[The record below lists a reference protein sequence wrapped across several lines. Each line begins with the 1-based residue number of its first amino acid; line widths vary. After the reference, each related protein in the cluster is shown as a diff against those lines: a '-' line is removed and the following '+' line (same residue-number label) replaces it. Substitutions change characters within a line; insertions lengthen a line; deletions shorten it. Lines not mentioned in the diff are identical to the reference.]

1 MKLLELWIK
10 VKEFVKKLLSPIM
23 DREWH
28 LDGYKICGFLYFYG
42 AYSLTNKVFQLASTL
57 SDAKIGV
64 LGGLAAGFI
73 TAGTMLFNLGRKSDD
88 TLK

>member
-1 MKLLELWIK
+1 MKLLELWVKIK
-10 VKEFVKKLLSPIM
+10 DIVKKLLSPIM

-28 LDGYKICGFLYFYG
+28 LDGYKIGGFLCFYG
-42 AYSLTNKVFQLASTL
+42 SYVLTSKVFQYALTL

-73 TAGTMLFNLGRKSDD
+73 TAGTVLFNLGRKSDD
-88 TLK
+88 TL